1 MSHLLKKMYSYNPEE
16 KTFNKLV
23 NPGNKLISSSEINRA
38 YWENNMGDYRE
49 VGASTHFVYE
59 AGKYCEEQPEC
70 YSRLL
75 NQLEEDKQ
83 NA

>member
-1 MSHLLKKMYSYNPEE
+1 
-16 KTFNKLV
+16 
-23 NPGNKLISSSEINRA
+23 
-38 YWENNMGDYRE
+38 MGDYRE
-49 VGASTHFVYE
+49 VGASAHFVYE
-59 AGKYCEEQPEC
+59 AGKYCEERSEC